1 MLVVVIVFFVASRR
15 RHTRC
20 ALVTGVQTCALPISL
35 ILFTL
40 LLTLAAD
47 LASNYVRAL
56 LRGDATRA
64 ASGVPQAH
72 RASVRALRVPLRPWY
87 AVAFIIVV
95 LIWTLWFMGWGNQ
108 AGTDGVARN
117 HLAPAAELLAGKA
130 WESLRFFGRLL
141 SPALDPRF
149 VWRAVESAAEIGRAH
164 V

>member
-1 MLVVVIVFFVASRR
+1 MR
-15 RHTRC
+15 
-20 ALVTGVQTCALPISL
+20 ISDWSSDVCSSDL

-108 AGTDGVARN
+108 AGRIGSASSRERGCQSVKISVGSVTLKKKYNIKVY
-117 HLAPAAELLAGKA
+117 
-130 WESLRFFGRLL
+130 
-141 SPALDPRF
+141 F
-149 VWRAVESAAEIGRAH
+149 V
-164 V
+164 